1 MNMSITISSCFR
13 IMVLHRLYKLQETED
28 DLRSLVEEVF
38 SSHDI
43 DYDGDIELE
52 HCFYIDTGSQGNVKA
67 NLVSVRSVPMIS
79 SPCE

>member
-52 HCFYIDTGSQGNVKA
+52 HCFYIDTGNQGNVMA
-67 NLVSVRSVPMIS
+67 NLVNVHSHDIQPV
-79 SPCE
+79 